1 MVTIL
6 MMPAKMANLGLL
18 KKKVFS
24 NKGYHIMISV
34 YDVINKSLS
43 RDSNYVVDVVKWP
56 KFGNSDTSLREVIII
71 SIL

>member
-43 RDSNYVVDVVKWP
+43 RDSNYVVDVVK
-56 KFGNSDTSLREVIII
+56 
-71 SIL
+71 

>member
-6 MMPAKMANLGLL
+6 MMPVKMANLGLL

-24 NKGYHIMISV
+24 NKGYRMMISV

-43 RDSNYVVDVVKWP
+43 RDSNYVVDVVK
-56 KFGNSDTSLREVIII
+56 
-71 SIL
+71 